1 MPKWIIAVVALTCVL
16 ARPGWS
22 AEWQPIAEE
31 EARIVFYPPG
41 LSGGE
46 FRKRSQSSTNMEWA
60 MWRGFGGMPRAEVS
74 LNMLFPGRHYTREW
88 KLKTITHNWNFF
100 KDKDLQISNTNRT
113 STKLGSIQYQK
124 FAVEDLICISFLH
137 GWGSRE
143 GGDRGDI
150 NVSPNYI
157 YGYYCDRSALSEDT
171 VKAVLGGIGVRGHK
185 VPAKPSNLG
194 AVKQKGD
201 LRSANLQG
209 ASFRRAN
216 LQGFNFEGANLRE
229 ANLAGAH
236 LQKANFDGA
245 AL

>member
-22 AEWQPIAEE
+22 AEWERIAEE

-41 LSGGE
+41 LSSGE
-46 FRKRSQSSTNMEWA
+46 FRKRSETYSNMEWA

-88 KLKTITHNWNFF
+88 KLEAITHNWNFF
-100 KDKDLQISNTNRT
+100 KDKNLQISNTNRT

-124 FAVEDLICISFLH
+124 FAVEDLICISFFH

-150 NVSPNYI
+150 NVCMANSYLQLR
-157 YGYYCDRSALSEDT
+157 CDSSKPRLPPKSCFWRFPSLSISST
-171 VKAVLGGIGVRGHK
+171 LGRC
-185 VPAKPSNLG
+185 
-194 AVKQKGD
+194 
-201 LRSANLQG
+201 
-209 ASFRRAN
+209 
-216 LQGFNFEGANLRE
+216 
-229 ANLAGAH
+229 
-236 LQKANFDGA
+236 
-245 AL
+245 